1 MYSKQEIQQIKKQ
14 FWTSFGHYM
23 RPVKNASGEEINW
36 VNYKTGVRNIYFRM
50 DASRSNASV
59 SIELRNEDEQLRLR
73 YYKQLQV
80 LKNFMQEVLQEE
92 WEWSEELK
100 DEDGRTIS
108 RISKTLAK
116 VNIYER
122 SDWPAII
129 SFLKQRIVALDDFWN
144 NVKDGF
150 IS

>member
-1 MYSKQEIQQIKKQ
+1 
-14 FWTSFGHYM
+14 M